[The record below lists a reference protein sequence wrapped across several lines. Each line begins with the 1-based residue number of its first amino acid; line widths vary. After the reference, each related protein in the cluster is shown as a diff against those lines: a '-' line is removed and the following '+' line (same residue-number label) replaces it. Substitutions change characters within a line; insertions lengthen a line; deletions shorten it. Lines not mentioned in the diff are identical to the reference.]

1 MAEQQNIGFK
11 LNWHDDH
18 LKWVCGFANALGGVI
33 FIGKDDHGNVIGIS
47 DYKKLMEDLPNKIK
61 NAMGISAEVNLHNQ
75 NDKYFI
81 EIVVQPYTVAISLRG
96 RYYFRSGS
104 TNQELT
110 GPTLNEFLLKKS
122 GKTWDD
128 VIEVRASFT
137 DIDEKAV
144 KVFLAAAQ
152 NAGRL
157 PENNGLDIPELFEK
171 LRLSENGQLKRA
183 AIILFGK
190 DLGKFYPNTFVKIG
204 RFKKD
209 DADIIFQEVEEA
221 NLIFLLQ
228 AVLNQLN
235 HKFLIKSIAFEG
247 INRIEKGEYPLA
259 AIREMLLNALVHRNY
274 MGAPTQIR
282 VYDDKINIWNEGAL
296 PEGISLA
303 SLKHSHASKP
313 RNPIIADVCF
323 KGGYIDSWGRG
334 TIKILE
340 TCKEANLPEPELQER
355 DGGFLV
361 TLYKNS
367 LIDENFKTIEL
378 NDRQL
383 NSLNYIRKN
392 GKISNKE
399 YRDLNNCSRNTAS
412 NDLVEMVEKGF
423 LEASNLKGA
432 GSYYQLSSIAQ

>member
-1 MAEQQNIGFK
+1 
-11 LNWHDDH
+11 
-18 LKWVCGFANALGGVI
+18 
-33 FIGKDDHGNVIGIS
+33 
-47 DYKKLMEDLPNKIK
+47 
-61 NAMGISAEVNLHNQ
+61 
-75 NDKYFI
+75 
-81 EIVVQPYTVAISLRG
+81 
-96 RYYFRSGS
+96 
-104 TNQELT
+104 
-110 GPTLNEFLLKKS
+110 
-122 GKTWDD
+122 
-128 VIEVRASFT
+128 
-137 DIDEKAV
+137 
-144 KVFLAAAQ
+144 
-152 NAGRL
+152 
-157 PENNGLDIPELFEK
+157 
-171 LRLSENGQLKRA
+171 
-183 AIILFGK
+183 
-190 DLGKFYPNTFVKIG
+190 
-204 RFKKD
+204 
-209 DADIIFQEVEEA
+209 
-221 NLIFLLQ
+221 
-228 AVLNQLN
+228 
-235 HKFLIKSIAFEG
+235 
-247 INRIEKGEYPLA
+247 EYPLA